1 MVSTNSV
8 SEFQV
13 EIDAVTVAIHLQPEQ
28 REAVADGCRRV
39 IEGGGLIDGRRAE
52 GSWWY
57 FNEPD
62 LGLLRVEVGTLT
74 EAATPRWEGRIW
86 LAQQPKAISTLR

>member
-1 MVSTNSV
+1 
-8 SEFQV
+8 
-13 EIDAVTVAIHLQPEQ
+13 
-28 REAVADGCRRV
+28 
-39 IEGGGLIDGRRAE
+39 LIDGRRAE

-62 LGLLRVEVGTLT
+62 LGLLRVEVGTLA